1 MDGWRLWSPLPG
13 KKSWERRGFDAVGPA
28 FPPPLAFP
36 CIVISAFLSWL
47 PTVVAAE
54 TATSTVQ
61 LRNSSKAGKVHAI
74 SPCHQWPKLGGTTMK
89 GVPSLNVDFRREVF
103 LAQATSR
110 RTYNETSVDPFFFHS
125 RRKGAQV
132 GKGAQNRGRWC
143 EALSKNLLPIRTSTV
158 PHIQLGLCTRAS
170 RCRN

>member
-1 MDGWRLWSPLPG
+1 MGGDCGPLSREKKLG
-13 KKSWERRGFDAVGPA
+13 KAWIRRSGAG
-28 FPPPLAFP
+28 
-36 CIVISAFLSWL
+36 ISAALGVPLHRHLCL
-47 PTVVAAE
+47 P
-54 TATSTVQ
+54 Q
-61 LRNSSKAGKVHAI
+61 LVTHSCCCGNSHVDR
-74 SPCHQWPKLGGTTMK
+74 PTPKLQQSGQGPCDLAMSPMAEVGGGTTMK

-110 RTYNETSVDPFFFHS
+110 RTYNETFADPFFFHS

-158 PHIQLGLCTRAS
+158 PHIQLGLCTRGS